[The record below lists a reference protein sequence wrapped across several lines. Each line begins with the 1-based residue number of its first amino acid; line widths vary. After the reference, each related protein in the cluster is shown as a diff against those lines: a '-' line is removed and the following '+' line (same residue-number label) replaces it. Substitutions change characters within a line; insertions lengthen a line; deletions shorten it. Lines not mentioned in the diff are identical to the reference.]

1 MAEPQSAICPET
13 GNFAV
18 YLTLTLCAGADSAA
32 IVRRVAGG
40 LERLTAEIAAETGE
54 PSLVSAIGFGAAI
67 WVRLFGQRGPRE
79 LAPFEPLSDGPRAAP
94 ATPADL
100 FLHIHSARH
109 DVNFLLARRVTCEL
123 EGAVHVVEEIHGF
136 KHLGGRDLT
145 GFVDG
150 TENPK
155 GDERALCAL
164 IGDEEADFAAGS
176 HVNIQRYVHD
186 LKNWNRQSLEAQEAA
201 IGRTKTDDV
210 ELDDDEKPA
219 SAHIARVVIEE
230 NGEELRIVRHSAPY
244 GTCAE
249 HGLYFVAY
257 GSSPLP
263 FRRMLER
270 MVIRDA
276 DGQYDRLLDFS
287 KAVTGAAFFVPSRD
301 FLHGFA

>member
-1 MAEPQSAICPET
+1 MPEPQSAICPEA

-32 IVRRVAGG
+32 IVRRVAS
-40 LERLTAEIAAETGE
+40 RLAALTTDVANEVGE
-54 PSLVSAIGFGAAI
+54 DSLVSAIGFGSTV

-79 LAPFEPLSDGPRAAP
+79 LVPFEPLCDGPRSAP

-100 FLHIHSARH
+100 FIHIHSARH
-109 DVNFLLARRVTCEL
+109 DANCVLARRVMAEL
-123 EGAVHVVEEIHGF
+123 EGAVHLVEEIHGY

-164 IGDEEADFAAGS
+164 IGDEEADFAGGS
-176 HVNIQRYVHD
+176 HVHIQRYVHD
-186 LKNWNRQSLEAQEAA
+186 LKNWNRQPLEAQEAA
-201 IGRTKTDDV
+201 IGRTKIDDV

-230 NGEELRIVRHSAPY
+230 NGEELQILRHSLPY
-244 GTCAE
+244 GTSAE

-257 GSSPLP
+257 GRSPIP
-263 FRRMLER
+263 FRRMLRR
-270 MVIRDA
+270 MVVRDS

-287 KAVTGAAFFVPSRD
+287 RAVTGAAFFVPSLE
-301 FLHGFA
+301 FLTGFA